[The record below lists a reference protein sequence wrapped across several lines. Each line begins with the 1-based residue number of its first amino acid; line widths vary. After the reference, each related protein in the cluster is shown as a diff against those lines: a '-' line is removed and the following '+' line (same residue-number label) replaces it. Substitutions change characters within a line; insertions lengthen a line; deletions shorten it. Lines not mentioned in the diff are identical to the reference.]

1 MRAVVVALLLCAVSV
16 LSYAQGGSEE
26 VKQELLKADRDF
38 NRATQEHRLDGW
50 MEYMDENGVVA
61 RGKPVVGKE
70 AVRAALKDEWDDP
83 NYQLTWEP
91 DDAYAL
97 TGNKTGYTRGHW
109 VLTAKDKDGNPLR
122 MTGQYLT
129 IWRQNK
135 EGQWKIIWDGG
146 AADPPKQTAE
156 KH

>member
-1 MRAVVVALLLCAVSV
+1 M
-16 LSYAQGGSEE
+16 
-26 VKQELLKADRDF
+26 
-38 NRATQEHRLDGW
+38 
-50 MEYMDENGVVA
+50 
-61 RGKPVVGKE
+61 
-70 AVRAALKDEWDDP
+70 
-83 NYQLTWEP
+83 
-91 DDAYAL
+91 
-97 TGNKTGYTRGHW
+97 
-109 VLTAKDKDGNPLR
+109 LTAKDKDGNPLR